1 MECVGLL
8 GGGAARMIRA
18 QVAATLAAGTVAL
31 TPAANGAGLATSTTT
46 SLANAVGLIQDGTYT
61 PGGASG
67 TYQTAQQSDN
77 SDPARLVTV
86 IINPDQVLRALLSG
100 GATENTA
107 LTLYP
112 VTTAS
117 TSGLA
122 VTTNGEWSSPTYD
135 EGVVWGY
142 DGANAGVARKITSV
156 SSTAGTVTV
165 AFPFDTAV
173 GDNFLRAPFYPFQ
186 TNTLQLTT
194 LLTQVDAS
202 IAVGTGGAARV
213 IGHAFG
219 SGLVGLRDQTEEGR
233 TRSYVEFI
241 LDDHVLNVTT

>member
-1 MECVGLL
+1 MECVALL
-8 GGGAARMIRA
+8 GAGAARMVRA

-31 TPAANGAGLATSTTT
+31 NPAADGAGVATSTTT
-46 SLANAVGLIQDGTYT
+46 SLANAVGLIQDGTYS
-61 PGGASG
+61 PGGVSG

-86 IINPDQVLRALLSG
+86 IINPDQVLRATLSG

-117 TSGLA
+117 TDGLA
-122 VTTNGEWSSPTYD
+122 VTTASEWSSPTYD
-135 EGVVWGY
+135 EGVTWGF
-142 DGANAGVARKITSV
+142 DGANAGVARKVTSV

-173 GDNFLRAPFYPFQ
+173 GDNFLRAPFWPFQ
-186 TNTLQLTT
+186 TITLQLTT
-194 LLTQVDAS
+194 ALTQVDAS
-202 IAVGTGGAARV
+202 IAVGTGGSARV
-213 IGHAFG
+213 IGHHFAG
-219 SGLVGLRDQTEEGR
+219 GIVGLRDISEEGR
-233 TRSYVEFI
+233 TRSFVEFI
-241 LDDHVLNVTT
+241 LNDHVLNVTT